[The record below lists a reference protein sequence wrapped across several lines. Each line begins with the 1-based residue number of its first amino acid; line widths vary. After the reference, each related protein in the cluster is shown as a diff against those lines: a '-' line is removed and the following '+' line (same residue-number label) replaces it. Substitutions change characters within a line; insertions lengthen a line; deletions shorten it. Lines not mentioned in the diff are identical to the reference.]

1 MWDVKTVLRKQNCK
15 SKVENMD
22 KNRKLKFQIDGMYNT
37 KKKKKSQGRGGEKPL
52 QHVSSTCDNSHNS
65 SNS

>member
-37 KKKKKSQGRGGEKPL
+37 KKKKKSRKGWRKTIA
-52 QHVSSTCDNSHNS
+52 TCEFNM
-65 SNS
+65 